1 MKLTIKYS
9 LLTTVAIAALLLIFK
24 GCAPE
29 QAEEQQDE
37 KPPVRIKEVE
47 ITKMDHEIPYTGT
60 VKPWEE
66 AHVGSGGAMR
76 IERIFVD
83 VDDFVQ
89 KGQLLA
95 QMDKTQL
102 YQAEVRVNT
111 LKDDLRRLD
120 TLRRVGAVTQ
130 QNYDQ
135 LKAEYDIAKS
145 SLENLKEN
153 TQIYSPLTGVITG
166 RYYTDGEIF
175 AMSPGPAGKPAIV
188 SILQIQP
195 VKVIINVSERYF
207 PVIKKGMQAKI
218 VADMY
223 PDRSFTGYIDR
234 IHPVIDRTTGTFKAE
249 IRVPNDNKVLRPGM
263 YVRTRL
269 NFGEKETLIVP
280 SQTVLRQSGSN
291 ERYVFVEQNGTAI
304 RKTVQLGERTDDMLE
319 ITEGLEPGENL
330 IVSGQHNLLHNQKVR
345 IVE

>member
-1 MKLTIKYS
+1 MKIKNIYS
-9 LLTTVAIAALLLIFK
+9 LFKITAVIIALLTVK
-24 GCAPE
+24 GCSTDS
-29 QAEEQQDE
+29 AEEKETE

-47 ITKMDHEIPYTGT
+47 ITKMDHEIPFTGT
-60 VKPWEE
+60 VEPWEE

-102 YQAEVRVNT
+102 YQAEVRINT

-120 TLRRVGAVTQ
+120 TLRKVGAVTQ

-145 SLENLKEN
+145 SLENLREN

-166 RYYTDGEIF
+166 RYYSDGEIF

-207 PVIKKGMQAKI
+207 PVIEKGMQAKI

-223 PDRSFTGYIDR
+223 PDKSFTGYIDR
-234 IHPVIDRTTGTFKAE
+234 IHPVIDRATGTFKAE
-249 IRVPNDNKVLRPGM
+249 IKVPNNNKILRPGM

-291 ERYVFVEQNGTAI
+291 ERYVFVEQDGIAI
-304 RKTVQLGERTDDMLE
+304 RKTVQLGQRMDDMLE
-319 ITEGLEPGENL
+319 ITRGLEPGENL
-330 IVSGQHNLLHNQKVR
+330 IISGQHNLLHQQEIRV
-345 IVE
+345 VE